1 MVDTVLNSSILTS
14 NQYRTQQNASALAEQ
29 ELGRDAFL
37 KLLTTQLTNQSPLD
51 PMDNEAFVAQL
62 AQFSSVEG
70 IKGMQASL
78 ENMVS
83 GMRQEQMVSGA
94 NLVGKKV
101 VIEGGNFIGGNNEDS
116 VGTVNLSEESEYL
129 SFNIYDSATGELVY
143 SETKRNVNAGARSLS
158 WDGKSKDGSV
168 LPYGAYTMTA
178 SAQIDGKTIPLQVTT
193 TAEVRSVKWNPQL
206 QQLALEIGEG
216 IYIPLTAV
224 ERISN

>member
-29 ELGRDAFL
+29 DLGRDAFL

-62 AQFSSVEG
+62 GQFSSVEG

-101 VIEGGNFIGGNNEDS
+101 VIEGGSFIGGNNEDS
-116 VGTVNLSEESEYL
+116 VGTVNLSGEADSL

-143 SETKRNVNAGARSLS
+143 SVTKRNVNAGARSLS
-158 WDGKSKDGSV
+158 WDGRSKDGSV

-178 SAQIDGKTIPLQVTT
+178 SAQMDGKTIPLQVTT

>member
-14 NQYRTQQNASALAEQ
+14 NQYRTQQNATALAEQ

-101 VIEGGNFIGGNNEDS
+101 VIEGGSFIGGNNEDS
-116 VGTVNLSEESEYL
+116 IGSVNLSGNAESL
-129 SFNIYDSATGELVY
+129 SFNVYDSKTGELVY
-143 SETKRNVNAGARSLS
+143 SETKRNVDAGATSLS
-158 WDGKSKDGSV
+158 WDGKSSDGSV

-178 SAQIDGKTIPLQVTT
+178 TAQIDGETTPLQVTT

-206 QQLALEIGEG
+206 QQLALEIGDG
-216 IYIPLTAV
+216 IYIPLAAV

>member
-14 NQYRTQQNASALAEQ
+14 NQYRTQQNATALAEQ

-101 VIEGGNFIGGNNEDS
+101 VIEGGSFIGGNNENS
-116 VGTVNLSEESEYL
+116 IGSVNLSGNAESL
-129 SFNIYDSATGELVY
+129 SFNVYDSKTGDLVY
-143 SETKRNVNAGARSLS
+143 SETKRNVDAGATSLS
-158 WDGKSKDGSV
+158 WDGKSSDGSV

-178 SAQIDGKTIPLQVTT
+178 TAQIDGETTPLQVTT

-206 QQLALEIGEG
+206 QQLALEIGDG
-216 IYIPLTAV
+216 IYIPLAAV

>member
-29 ELGRDAFL
+29 DLGRDAFL

-101 VIEGGNFIGGNNEDS
+101 VIEGGSFIGGNNEDS
-116 VGTVNLSEESEYL
+116 VGTVNLSGEADSL

-158 WDGKSKDGSV
+158 WDGRSKDGSV

-178 SAQIDGKTIPLQVTT
+178 SAQVDGKTIPLQVTT

-216 IYIPLTAV
+216 IYIPLPL
-224 ERISN
+224 

>member
-1 MVDTVLNSSILTS
+1 MVDTILNSSILTS
-14 NQYRTQQNASALAEQ
+14 NQYRTQQNATALAEQ

-101 VIEGGNFIGGNNEDS
+101 VIEG
-116 VGTVNLSEESEYL
+116 
-129 SFNIYDSATGELVY
+129 
-143 SETKRNVNAGARSLS
+143 
-158 WDGKSKDGSV
+158 
-168 LPYGAYTMTA
+168 
-178 SAQIDGKTIPLQVTT
+178 
-193 TAEVRSVKWNPQL
+193 
-206 QQLALEIGEG
+206 
-216 IYIPLTAV
+216 
-224 ERISN
+224 

>member
-1 MVDTVLNSSILTS
+1 MVDTILNTSILTS
-14 NQYRTQQNASALAEQ
+14 SQYQNQQNINAMAEDD
-29 ELGRDAFL
+29 LGRDAFL

-83 GMRQEQMVSGA
+83 GMRQEQMVGGA
-94 NLVGKKV
+94 NLVGKMV
-101 VIEGGNFIGGNNEDS
+101 VIEGGSFIGGNGKES
-116 VGTVNLSEESEYL
+116 VGTINLSDSAETL
-129 SFNIYDSATGELVY
+129 SFKVYDSTTGDLVF
-143 SETKRNVNAGARSLS
+143 SETFRDVESGTSSLT
-158 WDGKSKDGSV
+158 WDGRDLQGNT
-168 LPYGAYTMTA
+168 LPYGSYAMTA
-178 SAQIDGKTIPLQVTT
+178 TAQINGETIPTRVTT

-206 QQLALEIGEG
+206 QQLSLEIADGV
-216 IYIPLTAV
+216 YIPLGAV

>member
-29 ELGRDAFL
+29 DLGRDAFL

-101 VIEGGNFIGGNNEDS
+101 VIEGGSFIGGNNEDS
-116 VGTVNLSEESEYL
+116 IGSVNLSG
-129 SFNIYDSATGELVY
+129 NATGELVY

-158 WDGKSKDGSV
+158 WDGRSKDGSV

-178 SAQIDGKTIPLQVTT
+178 FAQVDGKTIPLQVTT

>member
-14 NQYRTQQNASALAEQ
+14 NQYRTQQNATALAEQ

-101 VIEGGNFIGGNNEDS
+101 VIEGGSFIGGNNEDS
-116 VGTVNLSEESEYL
+116 IGSVNLSGNAESL
-129 SFNIYDSATGELVY
+129 SFNVYDSKTGELVY
-143 SETKRNVNAGARSLS
+143 SETKRNVDAGATSLS
-158 WDGKSKDGSV
+158 WDGKSSDGSV

-178 SAQIDGKTIPLQVTT
+178 TAQIDGETTPLQVTT

-216 IYIPLTAV
+216 IYIPLAAV

>member
-29 ELGRDAFL
+29 DLGRDAFL

-101 VIEGGNFIGGNNEDS
+101 VIEGGSFIGGNNEDS
-116 VGTVNLSEESEYL
+116 VGTVNLSGEADSL

-143 SETKRNVNAGARSLS
+143 SETKRNVDAGARSLS
-158 WDGKSKDGSV
+158 WDGRSKDGSV

-178 SAQIDGKTIPLQVTT
+178 SAQIGGKTIPLPVSYTHLRAHET
-193 TAEVRSVKWNPQL
+193 
-206 QQLALEIGEG
+206 
-216 IYIPLTAV
+216 
-224 ERISN
+224 

>member
-14 NQYRTQQNASALAEQ
+14 NQYRTQQNATALAEQ

-101 VIEGGNFIGGNNEDS
+101 VIEGGSFIGGNNEDS
-116 VGTVNLSEESEYL
+116 IGSVNLSGNAESL
-129 SFNIYDSATGELVY
+129 SFNVYDSKTGELVY
-143 SETKRNVNAGARSLS
+143 SETRRNVVAGATSLS
-158 WDGKSKDGSV
+158 WDGKSSDGSV

-178 SAQIDGKTIPLQVTT
+178 TAQIDGETTPLQVTT

-206 QQLALEIGEG
+206 QQLALEIGDKK
-216 IYIPLTAV
+216 IFNTF
-224 ERISN
+224 

>member
-1 MVDTVLNSSILTS
+1 MVDTILNSSILTS
-14 NQYRTQQNASALAEQ
+14 NQYRTQQNATALAEQ

-101 VIEGGNFIGGNNEDS
+101 VIEGGSFIGGNNENS
-116 VGTVNLSEESEYL
+116 VGTVNLSGEAESL
-129 SFNIYDSATGELVY
+129 SFNVYDSKTGELVY
-143 SETKRNVNAGARSLS
+143 SETKRNVVAGATSLS
-158 WDGKSKDGSV
+158 WDGKSSDGSV

-178 SAQIDGKTIPLQVTT
+178 TAQIDGETTPLQVTT
-193 TAEVRSVKWNPQL
+193 TAEVRSCL
-206 QQLALEIGEG
+206 LYTSDAADE
-216 IYIPLTAV
+216 
-224 ERISN
+224 

>member
-14 NQYRTQQNASALAEQ
+14 NQYRTQQNATALAEQ

-101 VIEGGNFIGGNNEDS
+101 VIEGGSFIGGNNEDS
-116 VGTVNLSEESEYL
+116 IGSVNLSGNAESL
-129 SFNIYDSATGELVY
+129 SFNVYDSKTGELVY
-143 SETKRNVNAGARSLS
+143 SETKRNVAAGATALS
-158 WDGKSKDGSV
+158 WDGKSSDGSV

-178 SAQIDGKTIPLQVTT
+178 TAQIDGETTPLQVTT

-206 QQLALEIGEG
+206 QQLALEIGDG
-216 IYIPLTAV
+216 IYIPLAAV

>member
-14 NQYRTQQNASALAEQ
+14 NQYRTQQNSGALTEQ
-29 ELGRDAFL
+29 DLGRDAFL

-101 VIEGGNFIGGNNEDS
+101 VIEGGSFIGGNNEES
-116 VGTVNLSEESEYL
+116 VGTVNLSGDAESL
-129 SFNIYDSATGELVY
+129 TFNIYDSATGELVY
-143 SETKRNVNAGARSLS
+143 SETKRDIDAGPRSLA
-158 WDGKSKDGSV
+158 WDGKTNDGSV

-178 SAQIDGKTIPLQVTT
+178 TAQIDGEVTPLQVTT
-193 TAEVRSVKWNPQL
+193 TAEVKSVKWNPQL
-206 QQLALEIGEG
+206 QQLSLEIAEG
-216 IYIPLTAV
+216 VYIPLGAV

>member
-14 NQYRTQQNASALAEQ
+14 NQYRTQQNATALAEQ

-101 VIEGGNFIGGNNEDS
+101 VIEGGSFIGGNNEDS
-116 VGTVNLSEESEYL
+116 IGSVNLSGNAESL
-129 SFNIYDSATGELVY
+129 SFNVYDSKTGELVY
-143 SETKRNVNAGARSLS
+143 SETRRNVVAGATSLS
-158 WDGKSKDGSV
+158 WNGKSSDGSV

-178 SAQIDGKTIPLQVTT
+178 TAQIDGETTPLQVTT

-206 QQLALEIGEG
+206 QQLALEIGDG
-216 IYIPLTAV
+216 IYIPLAAV

>member
-14 NQYRTQQNASALAEQ
+14 NQYRTQQNATALAEQ

-101 VIEGGNFIGGNNEDS
+101 VIEGGSFIGGNNEDS
-116 VGTVNLSEESEYL
+116 IGSVNLSGNAESL
-129 SFNIYDSATGELVY
+129 SFNVYDSKTGELVY
-143 SETKRNVNAGARSLS
+143 SETRRNVVAGATSLS
-158 WDGKSKDGSV
+158 WDGKSSDGSV

-178 SAQIDGKTIPLQVTT
+178 TAQIDGETTPLQVTT

-206 QQLALEIGEG
+206 QQLALEIGDG
-216 IYIPLTAV
+216 IYIPLAAV

>member
-14 NQYRTQQNASALAEQ
+14 NQYRTQQNATALADQ

-101 VIEGGNFIGGNNEDS
+101 VIEGGSFIGGNNEDS
-116 VGTVNLSEESEYL
+116 IGSVNLSGNAESL
-129 SFNIYDSATGELVY
+129 SFNVYDSKTGELVY
-143 SETKRNVNAGARSLS
+143 SETKRNVDAGATSLS
-158 WDGKSKDGSV
+158 WDGKSSDGSV

-178 SAQIDGKTIPLQVTT
+178 TAQIDGETTPLQVTT

-206 QQLALEIGEG
+206 QQLALEIGDG
-216 IYIPLTAV
+216 IYIPLAAV

>member
-14 NQYRTQQNASALAEQ
+14 NQYRAQQNASALAEQ
-29 ELGRDAFL
+29 DLGRDAFL

-101 VIEGGNFIGGNNEDS
+101 VIEGGSFIGGNNEDS
-116 VGTVNLSEESEYL
+116 VGTVNLSGEADSL

-143 SETKRNVNAGARSLS
+143 SETKRNVNAGSRSLS
-158 WDGKSKDGSV
+158 WDGRSKDGSV

-178 SAQIDGKTIPLQVTT
+178 SAQVDGKTIPLQVTT

-206 QQLALEIGEG
+206 QHLHS
-216 IYIPLTAV
+216 TD
-224 ERISN
+224 RCRKN

>member
-1 MVDTVLNSSILTS
+1 M
-14 NQYRTQQNASALAEQ
+14 
-29 ELGRDAFL
+29 G
-37 KLLTTQLTNQSPLD
+37 
-51 PMDNEAFVAQL
+51 NEAFVAQL

-101 VIEGGNFIGGNNEDS
+101 VIEGGSFIGGNNEDS
-116 VGTVNLSEESEYL
+116 VGTVNLSGEADSL

-143 SETKRNVNAGARSLS
+143 SETKRNVNAGAKSLS
-158 WDGKSKDGSV
+158 WDGRSKDGSV

-178 SAQIDGKTIPLQVTT
+178 SAQVDGKTIPLQVTT

>member
-1 MVDTVLNSSILTS
+1 MVATVLNSSILTS
-14 NQYRTQQNASALAEQ
+14 NQYRTQQNATALAEQ

-94 NLVGKKV
+94 NLVGKKIV
-101 VIEGGNFIGGNNEDS
+101 FEGGCFIGGNNED
-116 VGTVNLSEESEYL
+116 
-129 SFNIYDSATGELVY
+129 
-143 SETKRNVNAGARSLS
+143 
-158 WDGKSKDGSV
+158 
-168 LPYGAYTMTA
+168 
-178 SAQIDGKTIPLQVTT
+178 
-193 TAEVRSVKWNPQL
+193 
-206 QQLALEIGEG
+206 
-216 IYIPLTAV
+216 
-224 ERISN
+224 

>member
-1 MVDTVLNSSILTS
+1 MVDTILNSSILTS
-14 NQYRTQQNASALAEQ
+14 NQYRTQQNATALAEQ

-101 VIEGGNFIGGNNEDS
+101 VIEGGSFIGGNNEDS
-116 VGTVNLSEESEYL
+116 IGSVNLSGNAEYL
-129 SFNIYDSATGELVY
+129 SFNVYDSKTGELVF
-143 SETKRNVNAGARSLS
+143 SETKRNVDAGANSLY
-158 WDGKSKDGSV
+158 WDGKSSDGSV

-178 SAQIDGKTIPLQVTT
+178 TAQIDGETTPLQVTT

-206 QQLALEIGEG
+206 QQLALEIGDG

>member
-14 NQYRTQQNASALAEQ
+14 NQYRTQQNATALAEQ

-101 VIEGGNFIGGNNEDS
+101 VIEGGSFIGGNNEDS
-116 VGTVNLSEESEYL
+116 IGSVNLSGDTESL
-129 SFNIYDSATGELVY
+129 SFNVYDSKTGELVY
-143 SETKRNVNAGARSLS
+143 SETRRNVDAGATSLS
-158 WDGKSKDGSV
+158 WDGKSSDGSV

-178 SAQIDGKTIPLQVTT
+178 TAQIDGETTPLQVTT

-206 QQLALEIGEG
+206 QQLALEIGDG
-216 IYIPLTAV
+216 IYIPLAAV

>member
-1 MVDTVLNSSILTS
+1 
-14 NQYRTQQNASALAEQ
+14 
-29 ELGRDAFL
+29 
-37 KLLTTQLTNQSPLD
+37 
-51 PMDNEAFVAQL
+51 MDNEAFVAQL

-94 NLVGKKV
+94 NLVGKKI
-101 VIEGGNFIGGNNEDS
+101 VIEGGSFIGGNNEDS
-116 VGTVNLSEESEYL
+116 IGSVNLSGNAESL
-129 SFNIYDSATGELVY
+129 SFNVYDSKTGELVY
-143 SETKRNVNAGARSLS
+143 SETRRNVVAGANSLS
-158 WDGKSKDGSV
+158 WDGKSSDGSV

-178 SAQIDGKTIPLQVTT
+178 TAQIDGETTPLQVTT

-206 QQLALEIGEG
+206 QQLALEIGDG
-216 IYIPLTAV
+216 SYIPLTAV

>member
-1 MVDTVLNSSILTS
+1 MVDTILNSSILTS
-14 NQYRTQQNASALAEQ
+14 NQYRTQQNATALAEQ

-101 VIEGGNFIGGNNEDS
+101 VIEGGSFIGGNNEDS
-116 VGTVNLSEESEYL
+116 IGSVNLSGNAESL
-129 SFNIYDSATGELVY
+129 SFNVYDSKTGELVY
-143 SETKRNVNAGARSLS
+143 SETKRNVDAGATSLS
-158 WDGKSKDGSV
+158 WDGKSSDGSV

-178 SAQIDGKTIPLQVTT
+178 TAQIDGETTPLQVTT

-206 QQLALEIGEG
+206 QQLALEIGDG
-216 IYIPLTAV
+216 IYIPLAAV

>member
-14 NQYRTQQNASALAEQ
+14 NQYRTQQNATALAEQ

-101 VIEGGNFIGGNNEDS
+101 VIEGGSFIGGNNEDS
-116 VGTVNLSEESEYL
+116 IGSVNLSGNAESL
-129 SFNIYDSATGELVY
+129 SFNVYDSKTGDLVY
-143 SETKRNVNAGARSLS
+143 SETKRNVDAGPTSLS
-158 WDGKSKDGSV
+158 WDGKSSDGSV

-178 SAQIDGKTIPLQVTT
+178 TAQIDGKTTPLQVTT

-206 QQLALEIGEG
+206 QQLALEIGDG
-216 IYIPLTAV
+216 IYIPLAAV

>member
-14 NQYRTQQNASALAEQ
+14 NQYRTQQNATALAEQ

-101 VIEGGNFIGGNNEDS
+101 VIEGGSFIGGNNEDS
-116 VGTVNLSEESEYL
+116 IGSVNLSGNAESL
-129 SFNIYDSATGELVY
+129 SFNVYDSKTGELVY
-143 SETKRNVNAGARSLS
+143 SETKRNVDAGATSLS
-158 WDGKSKDGSV
+158 WDGKSSDGSV

-178 SAQIDGKTIPLQVTT
+178 TAQIDGETTPLQVTT
-193 TAEVRSVKWNPQL
+193 TAEVRSIKWNPQL
-206 QQLALEIGEG
+206 QQLALEIGDG
-216 IYIPLTAV
+216 IYIPLAAV